1 MKTFA
6 FAVAI
11 TALVATAWIRL
22 AADGQAPAR
31 PAGPRAQAPA
41 TVATPPPAPTTRRA
55 TPPAASHEAA
65 LTASAQTELVTT
77 YCATCHSERAKAGGL
92 SLAGFNAM
100 RAQEQPALVEKMI
113 RKLRAGMMPPAGAK
127 RPDAATIAALTTAL
141 EGRMDETA
149 AVHPNPGYRPFQ
161 RLNRA
166 EYAAAVKALLAIDV
180 DVTTFLPPDTISHG
194 FDNVADAQTFSPT
207 LMEGYLRAAGR
218 ITTLAL
224 GDPTSAPTE
233 ATYKVPRTQSQ
244 MEHIAGTPIGTRGG
258 VSLVHV
264 FPADGDYSFRAML
277 HSIPTGQLYGS
288 IVRGEKLEISID
300 GARVAVLDIDHTMSE
315 QDPNGMN
322 LQSPRVHVTAGP
334 HRVAAAFLRQFEAP
348 VDDILAPQDYTLADS
363 QIGSGFGITT
373 LPHVRDFAISG
384 PFNVTGVSETVSRR
398 AVFSCRPTAVAEE
411 TACASEILRRLATQ
425 AYREPASDADVKTLL
440 AFYARGRKDAD
451 FEAGIR
457 AALEALLA
465 SPRFVF
471 RLEQPPA
478 SARVGDAYP
487 VGDLDLASRL
497 SFFLWGTVPDAELVR
512 VASAGGL
519 KRAAG
524 LETQVRRMLADP
536 KAEALAT
543 RFAHQ
548 WLRLQ
553 DVEKIRP
560 DALLF
565 PYWDHTLA
573 ANLVRE
579 TELFFASLVGDDRSV
594 LDLLRA
600 DYTFAN
606 ERIARHYGIP
616 NVMGPEFRRVAVPD
630 ERRGILG
637 HGSVLLLTSV
647 ADRTSPVQRGKWV
660 MEVLLGSPP
669 PPPPPN
675 VPLLEETGGAR
686 GGRVLSVRERMEEHR
701 KNPACTSCHKVID
714 PLGLALENF
723 DVTGKW
729 RIKDGDV
736 AVDASGELYDGMKM
750 NGPAGL
756 REALLAHKDA
766 FLLSFTEHLMTYALG
781 RRVEPFDMAAVRKVI
796 RDASADDLKL
806 SAFVL
811 GVVNT
816 PAFRMNKVEPTDA
829 TTANEQGPGT
839 RDQGPGKERNR

>member
-1 MKTFA
+1 MT
-6 FAVAI
+6 
-11 TALVATAWIRL
+11 
-22 AADGQAPAR
+22 AAD
-31 PAGPRAQAPA
+31 
-41 TVATPPPAPTTRRA
+41 
-55 TPPAASHEAA
+55 
-65 LTASAQTELVTT
+65 QTGLVTT

-92 SLAGFNAM
+92 SLANFNAM
-100 RAQEQPALVEKMI
+100 RAQEQPEVVEKMI

-127 RPDAATIAALTTAL
+127 RPDTATIAALTSAL
-141 EGRMDETA
+141 ESRMDETA
-149 AVHPNPGYRPFQ
+149 AVNPNPGWRPFQ

-166 EYAAAVKALLAIDV
+166 EYASAVKQLLGIEV
-180 DVTTFLPPDTISHG
+180 DVTSFLPPDTISHG
-194 FDNVADAQTFSPT
+194 FDNVADAQSFSPT

-244 MEHIAGTPIGTRGG
+244 MEHIAGAPIGTRGG

-300 GARVAVLDIDHTMSE
+300 GVRVAVLDINHQMSE
-315 QDPNGMN
+315 QDENGMN
-322 LQSPRVHVTAGP
+322 LQSARVHITAGP
-334 HRVAAAFLRQFEAP
+334 HRVSAAFLRQFEAP
-348 VDDILAPQDYTLADS
+348 VDDLLAPQDYTLADS

-384 PFNVTGVSETVSRR
+384 PFTVTGVSDTVSRR
-398 AVFSCRPTAVAEE
+398 TVFSCRPTEPSEE
-411 TACASEILRRLATQ
+411 VGCATQILKRMASQ
-425 AYREPASDADVKTLL
+425 AYREPASDDDVQALM
-440 AFYARGRKDAD
+440 AFFHRGRQGAD

-457 AALEALLA
+457 GALEALLA

-471 RLEQPPA
+471 RLEQPPPT
-478 SARVGDAYP
+478 ARVGETFA
-487 VGDLDLASRL
+487 VADLDLASRL
-497 SFFLWGTVPDAELVR
+497 SFFLWGSVPDAELVR

-519 KRAAG
+519 KGAG

-536 KAEALAT
+536 KSEALAT

-553 DVEKIRP
+553 DVDKIRP

-579 TELFFASLVGDDRSV
+579 SELFFDSLVRDDRSI

-600 DYTFAN
+600 DYTFVN
-606 ERIARHYGIP
+606 ERVARHYGLP
-616 NVMGPEFRRVAVPD
+616 NVMGQEFRRVAVPE

-647 ADRTSPVQRGKWV
+647 ADRTSPVNRGKWV
-660 MEVLLGSPP
+660 MEVLLGTPP

-675 VPLLEETGGAR
+675 VPALEETGGAR
-686 GGRVLSVRERMEEHR
+686 GGRLLSVRERMEEHR

-736 AVDASGELYDGMKM
+736 AVDAVGELYDGTKM
-750 NGPAGL
+750 SGPADL
-756 REALLAHKDA
+756 RAALLKHQDA

-781 RRVEPFDMAAVRKVI
+781 RRVEPFDMAAVRRVI
-796 RDASADDLKL
+796 RDAGASDLKL

-816 PAFRMNKVEPTDA
+816 PAFRMNRVEPTE
-829 TTANEQGPGT
+829 TNEQGPGT
-839 RDQGPGKERNR
+839 GDQGPGKEQKR

>member
-1 MKTFA
+1 MKRFA
-6 FAVAI
+6 FVVAVA
-11 TALVATAWIRL
+11 ALVAMGWIRL
-22 AADGQAPAR
+22 TADGQAAR
-31 PAGPRAQAPA
+31 PAAAPA
-41 TVATPPPAPTTRRA
+41 PPPVTTSSQPAPAVARRVP
-55 TPPAASHEAA
+55 TPSASHAA
-65 LTASAQTELVTT
+65 PLSASAQTELVTT
-77 YCATCHSERAKAGGL
+77 YCATCHSDRAKAGGL

-100 RAQEQPALVEKMI
+100 QAQTQPALVEKMI

-127 RPDAATIAALTTAL
+127 RPDAPTIAALTTAL

-149 AVHPNPGYRPFQ
+149 SVNPNPGYRPFQ

-166 EYAAAVKALLAIDV
+166 EYARAVKDLLQIDV

-194 FDNVADAQTFSPT
+194 FDNVADAQSFSPT

-258 VSLVHV
+258 VALTHV

-300 GARVAVLDIDHTMSE
+300 GVRVAVLDIDPRMSE
-315 QDPNGMN
+315 ESPNGMN
-322 LQSPRVHVTAGP
+322 LTSPRVHVTAGP

-363 QIGSGFGITT
+363 QIGSSFGITT
-373 LPHVRDFAISG
+373 LPHVRDFAVSG
-384 PFNVTGVSETVSRR
+384 PFAVTGVSDTVSRR
-398 AVFSCRPTAVAEE
+398 AVFSCRPTAVTEE
-411 TACASEILRRLATQ
+411 TACATDILRRLATQ
-425 AYREPASDADVKTLL
+425 AYREPATHDDVKALL
-440 AFYARGRKDAD
+440 AFYTRARKDAD
-451 FEAGIR
+451 FETGIR
-457 AALEALLA
+457 TALEALLA

-478 SARVGDAYP
+478 TARVGETYP
-487 VGDLDLASRL
+487 VDGLDLASRL

-512 VASAGGL
+512 VAAAGGL
-519 KRAAG
+519 KTPAG
-524 LETQVRRMLADP
+524 LEAQVRRMLADP
-536 KAEALAT
+536 RSEALAT

-573 ANLVRE
+573 QNLVRE
-579 TELFFASLVGDDRSV
+579 TELFFDSLVRDDRSI

-600 DYTFAN
+600 DYTFVN
-606 ERIARHYGIP
+606 ERVARHYGLP

-637 HGSVLLLTSV
+637 HGSILLLTSV

-723 DVTGKW
+723 DVTGRW

-750 NGPAGL
+750 SGPAGL
-756 REALLAHKDA
+756 RAGLLQHQDA

-781 RRVEPFDMAAVRKVI
+781 RRIEPFDMAAVRRVI
-796 RDASADDLKL
+796 RDAAAQDLKL

-816 PAFRMNKVEPTDA
+816 PAFRMNRVEPTET
-829 TTANEQGPGT
+829 TTAVADRQI
-839 RDQGPGKERNR
+839 NR